1 MRKLFRVSTADMLFA
16 FCLGFLAVALYR
28 WWRNRPASPPR
39 GRPTVPVMPPPRRRD
54 SSALPINSI
63 G

>member
-1 MRKLFRVSTADMLFA
+1 MLFA
-16 FCLGFLAVALYR
+16 FCLGFLAVAVYR

-39 GRPTVPVMPPPRRRD
+39 NRSTVVPVKKRD